1 MAGKSPA
8 RQLFEAEL
16 AALVKKFDDHRAH
29 YLRVD
34 YPEPQARIDF
44 VDPLFEALGWDV
56 RNRAGLGPRGRD
68 VVVELSGE
76 TAGRPDYTFRLD
88 GRTVFFVEAKAPH
101 VPLER
106 TDVILQAKSYAWN
119 SRDVLVA
126 VVTDFEEFRLYDA
139 TVKPDARHPDVGL
152 IFAQRY
158 ADYLKPDVLDD
169 LWLLSKESVAAGS
182 IERLLGRSGVKQR
195 QRIPV
200 DQAFLDDLTGW
211 REQLAKAVHKA
222 HPDLPVA
229 DLNSAVQVFLDRL
242 IFVRI
247 AEDRS
252 ILPRYGLRDIAE
264 AWQHSRRRVSLAAD
278 LHALFR
284 EVNGMLNGDI
294 FRPHPSEKIDW
305 DMLADLV
312 AGIIARLYLP
322 KSPYKFDYIG
332 VELLGSIYER
342 YLGKTIIIKG
352 SRVDVDDKPEV
363 RKAGG
368 VYYTPKY
375 IVDYI
380 VEQTVGK
387 LIEGKTP
394 AQIAKLRILDPACG
408 SGSFLL
414 GAYQRLLAHHLEW
427 KQQLG
432 RKGGKKARSG
442 EQARLIDAGEGG
454 AVKLSLE
461 EKAAILRNNL
471 HGVDIDPQAVEIT
484 MMSLYI
490 KLLEGESGRILG
502 RGVLP
507 PLKDNIK
514 CGNSLIGHNIR
525 QQPGITDEDVQ
536 RINPFDWHSKREGF
550 GEIMQAGGFDAV
562 IGNPPYGATF
572 GETEAAYFRENY
584 HVFRNV
590 KDVYTCFMEAS
601 LKRLRSS
608 GRFSFIVPS
617 AWLGGPEYAGV
628 RQLLLAFQVDTV
640 TLLPFDVFPDAY
652 VDTAVF
658 VIYKQ
663 RASKEHRARTY
674 IYDKRER
681 IKSIDLSVSD
691 YRLVSQSEWLKTTD
705 KKIVLDP
712 GTVQVLERIRAKTSA
727 TFSDA
732 VQIKRGVLFDKGL
745 LTRRRTTADSYPYFE
760 GDVYRY
766 ELNLVS
772 DHWVEFSD
780 KMKERPKEIVW
791 FKTPR
796 ILLRRLV
803 NRRQRLMATFVP
815 ETFITNKNLYSVLPV
830 SNRADLLATLGV
842 LNSRLISHLYIN
854 QVTQA
859 TKDDFPQVTIKDV
872 LALPFPEIDKARHDK
887 MVSLVQ
893 RMLDLHKQKQSA
905 ASEQARARIEREIS
919 VTDEQIDALV
929 YELYGLSKEE
939 IKIVESSQ

>member
-1 MAGKSPA
+1 MAGKSSV
-8 RQLFEAEL
+8 RQSFEAEL
-16 AALVKKFDDHRAH
+16 ARLVSKFDAHRAH
-29 YLRVD
+29 YLSAD
-34 YPEPQARIDF
+34 YPESQARIDF
-44 VDPLFEALGWDV
+44 IDPLFEALGWDV
-56 RNRAGLGPRGRD
+56 RNRAGLGPLGREVLIERGD
-68 VVVELSGE
+68 
-76 TAGRPDYTFRLD
+76 TTGRPDYNFRLD
-88 GRTVFFVEAKAPH
+88 GRTAFYVEAKAPH
-101 VPLER
+101 IPLER
-106 TDVILQAKSYAWN
+106 SDVIVQAKRYAWN
-119 SRDVLVA
+119 SPDVFVA
-126 VVTDFEEFRLYDA
+126 AVTDFEEFRLYDA
-139 TVKPDARHPDVGL
+139 RLKPDAKHPDVGL

-158 ADYLKPDVLDD
+158 TDYLKPAVLDD
-169 LWLLSKESVAAGS
+169 LWRLSRESVAAGS
-182 IERLLGRSGVKQR
+182 IEQLLKMSKIKQR
-195 QRIPV
+195 QRLPV

-222 HPDLPVA
+222 HPDLPAA
-229 DLNSAVQVFLDRL
+229 DLNGVVQVFLDRL
-242 IFVRI
+242 VFIRI
-247 AEDRS
+247 AEDRG
-252 ILPRYGLRDIAE
+252 ILEKRGLEDIARDWRHTRKR
-264 AWQHSRRRVSLAAD
+264 ASLAAE
-278 LHALFR
+278 LTALFR
-284 EVNGMLNGDI
+284 KVNDLLNGEI
-294 FRPHPSEKIDW
+294 FKPHPVEKIDW
-305 DMLADLV
+305 DVLAELV
-312 AGIIARLYLP
+312 ADIITGLYP
-322 KSPYKFDYIG
+322 PVSPYLFDYIG

-342 YLGKTIIIKG
+342 YLGKTI
-352 SRVDVDDKPEV
+352 RVTPARAVVEDKPEV

-368 VYYTPKY
+368 VYYTPRY

-380 VEQTVGK
+380 VDQTVGQ
-387 LIEGKTP
+387 LIKGKTP

-414 GAYQRLLAHHLEW
+414 GAYQRLLEHHLEW

-432 RKGGKKARSG
+432 RKGEGRKARTR

-514 CGNSLIGHNIR
+514 CGNSLIGHDVR
-525 QQPGITDEDVQ
+525 EQPGVTDEDVQ
-536 RINPFDWHSKREGF
+536 RINPFDWESKREGF
-550 GEIMQAGGFDAV
+550 GVIMDAGGFDAV

-601 LKRLRSS
+601 LKRLRSG

-617 AWLGGPEYAGV
+617 AWLGGPEYVGV
-628 RQLLLAFQVDTV
+628 RQLLLAHQVDTV
-640 TLLPFDVFPDAY
+640 ILLPFDVFPDAY

-658 VIYKQ
+658 VIFKQ
-663 RASKEHRARTY
+663 RASQEHRVRTY
-674 IYDKRER
+674 IYGKRER
-681 IKSIDLSVSD
+681 IKGIDLSVSD
-691 YRLVSQSEWLKTTD
+691 YRHVSQSEWSKTAD
-705 KKIVLDP
+705 KKFVLDP
-712 GTVQVLERIRAKTSA
+712 GTVQLLERIRAKTSV

-745 LTRRRTTADSYPYFE
+745 LTRRRTTTDSYPYFE

-772 DHWVEFSD
+772 DHWVEFGD
-780 KMKERPKEIVW
+780 KMKERPKELIW

-803 NRRQRLMATFVP
+803 NRRQRLMATFAP

-842 LNSRLISHLYIN
+842 LNSRLISHLYIS

-872 LALPFPEIDKARHDK
+872 LALPFPEIDKAHHDK
-887 MVSLVQ
+887 MVWHVQ
-893 RMLDLHKQKQSA
+893 RMLDLHEQKQSA
-905 ASEQARARIEREIS
+905 ASEQARARIEREIN
-919 VTDEQIDALV
+919 VTDEHIDALV

-939 IKIVESSQ
+939 IKVVEGSQ